1 MQAFYDSKPAKLQ
14 AVGNGSYLYRY
25 DIEEVAVESTAD
37 KNDVQRTQWSC
48 IEVTVWPPLSA
59 NKITGKAIAEQWDY
73 NYEQKLIN
81 EYNAVQLGVIEGEE
95 AETRVAAYETFLR
108 ERAALKAQID
118 ADCAELG
125 IA

>member
-1 MQAFYDSKPAKLQ
+1 MRAYYDKKPAKVYHLKQ
-14 AVGNGSYLYRY
+14 GVSRYVY
-25 DIEEVAVESTAD
+25 DIAEEIKD
-37 KNDVQRTQWSC
+37 MGDDLPPMTQWSGE
-48 IEVTVWPPLSA
+48 EVDVAEPLTSNRITQAVIAAKWSA
-59 NKITGKAIAEQWDY
+59 D
-73 NYEQKLIN
+73 YEQKLIN

>member
-37 KNDVQRTQWSC
+37 ENDVQRTQWSC
-48 IEVTVWPPLSA
+48 NEVAVWPPLSA

-81 EYNAVQLGVIEGEE
+81 EYNAVQLGVIKGEE
-95 AETRVAAYETFLR
+95 AETKVAAYETFLR

>member
-1 MQAFYDSKPAKLQ
+1 M
-14 AVGNGSYLYRY
+14 
-25 DIEEVAVESTAD
+25 
-37 KNDVQRTQWSC
+37 TQWSGE
-48 IEVTVWPPLSA
+48 EVDVAEPLTSNRITQAVITAKWSA
-59 NKITGKAIAEQWDY
+59 D
-73 NYEQKLIN
+73 YEQKLIN

-95 AETRVAAYETFLR
+95 AETKVAAYETFLR